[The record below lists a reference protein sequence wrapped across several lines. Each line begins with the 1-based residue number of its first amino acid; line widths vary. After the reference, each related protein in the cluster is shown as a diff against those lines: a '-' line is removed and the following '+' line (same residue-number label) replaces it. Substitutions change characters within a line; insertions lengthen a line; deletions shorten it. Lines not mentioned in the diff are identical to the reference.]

1 MSYRANSKNSKS
13 NSFTLSDEG
22 LVQSKNEI
30 KKYLRE
36 IKDKMEHNKFKKF
49 VELIKN
55 LIKNK
60 NSGQKNAIISE
71 IKSILVDKNL
81 INKFENILKIK

>member
-49 VELIKN
+49 VELIKT

-60 NSGQKNAIISE
+60 NSGQKNATISE

>member
-36 IKDKMEHNKFKKF
+36 IKDKMEPNKFKKF
-49 VELIKN
+49 VELIKT

-60 NSGQKNAIISE
+60 NSGQKNATISE
-71 IKSILVDKNL
+71 IKSILFDKNL

>member
-36 IKDKMEHNKFKKF
+36 IKDKMEPNKFKKF
-49 VELIKN
+49 VELIKT

-60 NSGQKNAIISE
+60 NSGQKNATISE